1 MTSESGIQS
10 AHDAAHAS
18 ERPASPGIASTPAA
32 IVHVVDDD
40 EHGRSALLRLL
51 RAHGFDARGYGSAAE
66 FLVARRDPGHACL
79 LLDVGLPGLSGVD
92 LQAALARAG
101 DTMPVVFLTG
111 RGDIAMSVR
120 AMKAGAVDFLTKPV
134 KRDALF
140 AAIGSALERASALE
154 TRNAEARGVRERYAR
169 LTAREREVMS
179 LVVRGRLNK
188 QIADALGAS
197 VRTIKAHRS
206 QAMKKMEAASV
217 ADLVHAAAHLD
228 LASSP

>member
-1 MTSESGIQS
+1 MTSESRVES
-10 AHDAAHAS
+10 VHDAASAFAY
-18 ERPASPGIASTPAA
+18 PASPDAASLPAA

-40 EHGRSALLRLL
+40 DHGRSALLRLL
-51 RAHGFDARGYGSAAE
+51 RAHGLDAHGYGSAAE
-66 FLVARRDPGHACL
+66 FLVARREPGQACL

-111 RGDIAMSVR
+111 RGDIAMGVR

-134 KRDALF
+134 KRDALL
-140 AAIGSALERASALE
+140 AAIRAALERASALE
-154 TRNAEARGVRERYAR
+154 TRNAEAHGARVRYAR
-169 LTAREREVMS
+169 LTAREREVMA

-188 QIADALGAS
+188 QIADVLGAS

-206 QAMKKMEAASV
+206 QVMKKMEAASV
-217 ADLVHAAAHLD
+217 ADLVHAAARLD
-228 LASSP
+228 LSSSP